1 VIFIYFPNS
10 SHRVVILIAFFL
22 PLRFLLMLLVLTTFL
37 LNSISCISCLKC
49 ISVKFK
55 ISPRTYSGLNY
66 RTNAISKVKGLI
78 PILFCEKTR
87 SEILK
92 EVLELFLINPI
103 PIRKDRV
110 YERNFSSHARRY
122 DMTYKTC

>member
-1 VIFIYFPNS
+1 MSIFQDVYAKVFSLNITT
-10 SHRVVILIAFFL
+10 ILAS
-22 PLRFLLMLLVLTTFL
+22 
-37 LNSISCISCLKC
+37 NAKGELK
-49 ISVKFK
+49 KKKAKYQYK
-55 ISPRTYSGLNY
+55 IN

-78 PILFCEKTR
+78 LILFCEKTR

-103 PIRKDRV
+103 PIRKDGV